1 MSTSYYWRMYDKK
14 KEEAERYE
22 KQIKHLTTTRNRLDS
37 EFDDNVSGINKK
49 LDECANAINEGILNL
64 SAPGR
69 WMDELN
75 QAKERMPHSDLQ
87 ISPADD
93 YLLQEIRELQRKKQ
107 EAEDAAEEY
116 RRLAEAAEAA
126 EAAGI

>member
-1 MSTSYYWRMYDKK
+1 MYDKK

-75 QAKERMPHSDLQ
+75 QAPSSGNPG
-87 ISPADD
+87 I
-93 YLLQEIRELQRKKQ
+93 
-107 EAEDAAEEY
+107 AAQKTGSGGC
-116 RRLAEAAEAA
+116 R
-126 EAAGI
+126 